1 MISNEEMII
10 FIKQI
15 KLLINEYNKCQDLKI
30 KEQIYEEII
39 VLSDLI
45 DT

>member
-1 MISNEEMII
+1 MISNEELILFM
-10 FIKQI
+10 KQI
-15 KLLINEYNKCQDLKI
+15 NLLITEYKNCQDQQM

>member
-15 KLLINEYNKCQDLKI
+15 KLLISEYNKCHDLKI

>member
-10 FIKQI
+10 FMKQI
-15 KLLINEYNKCQDLKI
+15 KLLINEYNKCYDVKI

>member
-1 MISNEEMII
+1 MISNEELII
-10 FIKQI
+10 FMKQI
-15 KLLINEYNKCQDLKI
+15 NLLINEYNKCHDHQI

>member
-1 MISNEEMII
+1 MISNEEMIL
-10 FIKQI
+10 FMKQI
-15 KLLINEYNKCQDLKI
+15 NLLINEYNKCHDLQI

>member
-1 MISNEEMII
+1 MISNEELII
-10 FIKQI
+10 FMKQI
-15 KLLINEYNKCQDLKI
+15 NLLISEYNKCHDYQI

-39 VLSDLI
+39 FLSDLI

>member
-15 KLLINEYNKCQDLKI
+15 KLLINEYNKCHDLQL
-30 KEQIYEEII
+30 KEQIYEEIVI
-39 VLSDLI
+39 LSQLI